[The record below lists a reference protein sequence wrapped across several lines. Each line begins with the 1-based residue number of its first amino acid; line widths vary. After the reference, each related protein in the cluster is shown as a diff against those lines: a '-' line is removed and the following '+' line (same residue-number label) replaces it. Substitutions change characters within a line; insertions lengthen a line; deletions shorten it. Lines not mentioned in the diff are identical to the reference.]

1 MSGGTGIDLNDVTLD
16 DGFFDITLEDKL
28 GNATRVGL
36 DSLSYHLSEDV
47 KKVELIVHL
56 ESGDEY
62 IYNASLILIFCID
75 LIHKMY

>member
-1 MSGGTGIDLNDVTLD
+1 M
-16 DGFFDITLEDKL
+16 
-28 GNATRVGL
+28 GL

-47 KKVELIVHL
+47 NKVELIVHL

-75 LIHKMY
+75 LIDLIHKMY

>member
-36 DSLSYHLSEDV
+36 DSLSYDLSEAVDS
-47 KKVELIVHL
+47 VELIVYL
-56 ESGDEY
+56 ESGVKY
-62 IYNASLILIFCID
+62 KYNAS
-75 LIHKMY
+75 

>member
-1 MSGGTGIDLNDVTLD
+1 M
-16 DGFFDITLEDKL
+16 
-28 GNATRVGL
+28 GL

-47 KKVELIVHL
+47 NKVELIVHL